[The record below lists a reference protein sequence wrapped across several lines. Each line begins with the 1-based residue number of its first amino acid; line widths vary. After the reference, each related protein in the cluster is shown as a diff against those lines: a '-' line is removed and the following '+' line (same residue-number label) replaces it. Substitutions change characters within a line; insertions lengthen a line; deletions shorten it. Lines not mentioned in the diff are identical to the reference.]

1 MTSPAS
7 TPPPTKDRRPEPRFP
22 IRLVA
27 LDIDGTLLDHDLILR
42 DRTRAAV
49 RSAVARGAIVV
60 LATGRMASSVRP
72 LAEAIGLRGPLIAYQ
87 GALVRELP
95 APGEP
100 GPGRLLHH
108 DPLPA
113 EVARA
118 AVRWSYAQGLRP
130 HLNHLERFIVP
141 ADDPNAEDYSLFLGA
156 RAELV
161 DDLEAAIEHPITK
174 VIAVAEEPL
183 PEGILAAA
191 RGAFAGRAAPTISHP
206 RFLEFVAPGV
216 SKGRAVRWLARRL
229 AIPLEQTL
237 AIGDQ
242 HNDVEML
249 RAVGHGVAMAGAPPD
264 VVAAARYLAPPVGE
278 EGAAQILEALVVP
291 SSVAAER
298 NARRFR
304 IDVGLRADV
313 GVRAEVG
320 LRAAVGMDEPRMCDD
335 GRQRSDGERSDGE

>member
-1 MTSPAS
+1 MTGTVPEG
-7 TPPPTKDRRPEPRFP
+7 PGDRRPEPRFP

-42 DRTRAAV
+42 DRTRAAI
-49 RSAVARGAIVV
+49 RGAVARGAIVV

-95 APGEP
+95 EPGEP

-108 DPLPA
+108 EPLPT
-113 EVARA
+113 EVAKA
-118 AVRWSYAQGLRP
+118 AVRWSYARGLRP

-141 ADDPNAEDYSLFLGA
+141 EDDPNAEDYSLFLGA

-161 DDLEAAIEHPITK
+161 DDLEAAITHPVTK
-174 VIAVAEEPL
+174 VIAVAETPL
-183 PEGILAAA
+183 PEGTLAAA
-191 RGAFAGRAAPTISHP
+191 RAEFAGRASPTISHP

-229 AIPLEQTL
+229 GVPLAQTL
-237 AIGDQ
+237 AVGDQ
-242 HNDVEML
+242 HNDIEML
-249 RAVGHGVAMAGAPPD
+249 RAVGHGVAMAGAPGE
-264 VVAAARYLAPPVGE
+264 VKAAARYLAPPVSE
-278 EGAAQILEALVVP
+278 EGAAEILEALVIP
-291 SSVAAER
+291 GPAAAER

-304 IDVGLRADV
+304 
-313 GVRAEVG
+313 
-320 LRAAVGMDEPRMCDD
+320 MCDD
-335 GRQRSDGERSDGE
+335 HGGPAEQGEQGRS

>member
-1 MTSPAS
+1 MARASSPRRGAAE
-7 TPPPTKDRRPEPRFP
+7 RRPEPRFP

-27 LDIDGTLLDHDLILR
+27 LDIDGTLLDRDMILR

-49 RSAVARGAIVV
+49 RAAIAHGAIVV

-72 LAEAIGLRGPLIAYQ
+72 LAEAIGLRGALIAYQ
-87 GALVRELP
+87 GALIRELP

-100 GPGRLLHH
+100 GPGRLLRH
-108 DPLPA
+108 DPIPT

-118 AVRWSYAQGLRP
+118 TVRWAYRQGLRP

-141 ADDPNAEDYSLFLGA
+141 VDDPNAEDYSLFLGA

-174 VIAVAEEPL
+174 VIAVAETPL
-183 PEGILAAA
+183 PDGILDAA
-191 RGAFAGRAAPTISHP
+191 RTEFAGRASPTISHP

-229 AIPLEQTL
+229 GVPLEQTL

-242 HNDVEML
+242 HNDVEMI
-249 RAVGHGVAMAGAPPD
+249 RAVGHGVAMAGAPAD
-264 VVAAARYLAPPVGE
+264 VRAAARYLAPPVSE

-291 SSVAAER
+291 SPTAAER
-298 NARRFR
+298 NAQRF
-304 IDVGLRADV
+304 
-313 GVRAEVG
+313 
-320 LRAAVGMDEPRMCDD
+320 RMCDD
-335 GRQRSDGERSDGE
+335 HGGQAHEDEQGRSVHR

>member
-1 MTSPAS
+1 MSRRLEHGSGHPAD
-7 TPPPTKDRRPEPRFP
+7 DRRPEPRFP
-22 IRLVA
+22 IRLAA

-42 DRTRAAV
+42 DRTRAAI
-49 RSAVARGAIVV
+49 RAAVAHGAIVV
-60 LATGRMASSVRP
+60 LATGRMPSSVRP

-87 GALVRELP
+87 GALIRELP

-108 DPLPA
+108 EPLPA
-113 EVARA
+113 EVAKA

-141 ADDPNAEDYSLFLGA
+141 EDDPNAEDYSLFLGA

-174 VIAVAEEPL
+174 VIAVAETPL
-183 PEGILAAA
+183 PDGVLAAA
-191 RGAFAGRAAPTISHP
+191 RAEFEGRASPTISHP

-216 SKGRAVRWLARRL
+216 SKGRAVRWLAHRL
-229 AIPLEQTL
+229 GVPLEQTL

-242 HNDVEML
+242 HNDIEML
-249 RAVGHGVAMAGAPPD
+249 RAVGHGVAMAGAPAE
-264 VVAAARYLAPPVGE
+264 VRAAACYLAPPVGE
-278 EGAAQILEALVVP
+278 EGAAQILEALVIP
-291 SSVAAER
+291 GPAAAAR

-304 IDVGLRADV
+304 I
-313 GVRAEVG
+313 
-320 LRAAVGMDEPRMCDD
+320 CDD
-335 GRQRSDGERSDGE
+335 GRQPPEVGEQGRS